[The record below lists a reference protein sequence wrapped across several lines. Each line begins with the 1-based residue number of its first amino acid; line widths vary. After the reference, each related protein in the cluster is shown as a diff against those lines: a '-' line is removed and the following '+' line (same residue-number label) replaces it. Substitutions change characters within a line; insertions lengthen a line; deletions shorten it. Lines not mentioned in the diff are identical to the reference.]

1 MVGPAIYSPACMKQK
16 VVEGTFNRECREI
29 MDQNSLWAHIEFMNS
44 LDSGQMKE
52 RYLRSHAVVSA
63 SNIENESNVVSEAKI
78 LGVPVVASFV
88 GGLPNRIKHG
98 YDGFCIS
105 LICHKCLHII

>member
-1 MVGPAIYSPACMKQK
+1 MKQK

-78 LGVPVVASFV
+78 LGVPVVASLWAAYQIGLNMAMMVFV
-88 GGLPNRIKHG
+88 
-98 YDGFCIS
+98 S
-105 LICHKCLHII
+105 V

>member
-1 MVGPAIYSPACMKQK
+1 MIWLKRILYFLEIQEIQLKGYRECSRHYQFYLKKYPDTKLYVVGPAIYSPACMKQK

-63 SNIENESNVVSEAKI
+63 SI
-78 LGVPVVASFV
+78 
-88 GGLPNRIKHG
+88 
-98 YDGFCIS
+98 
-105 LICHKCLHII
+105 

>member
-1 MVGPAIYSPACMKQK
+1 
-16 VVEGTFNRECREI
+16 